1 MNDLDRQLIALLREN
16 ARMPVV
22 ALAKKLRVARA
33 TVQNRIARLEQE
45 GVIVGYTLRL
55 KPEEE
60 VHQIRAIMSLAVESN
75 REEAVM
81 RQLRGHVSV
90 VTLHSV
96 NGRWDLV
103 AELRLDTLQKEDARK
118 ITSRNL
124 LFMALGGVSAA
135 TVFSLF
141 MGDIKING
149 DPASIPWLYYVVAVL
164 YNSVLAPLY
173 EEKLCRSL
181 QLRGIQ
187 VIAGSLAAIL
197 LTSTNSSV

>member
-60 VHQIRAIMSLAVESN
+60 VPQIRAIMSLAVESN

-103 AELRLDTLQKEDARK
+103 AELRLDTLEAFDRLISTIRAIPGVQATE
-118 ITSRNL
+118 TS
-124 LFMALGGVSAA
+124 
-135 TVFSLF
+135 
-141 MGDIKING
+141 I
-149 DPASIPWLYYVVAVL
+149 
-164 YNSVLAPLY
+164 VLATY
-173 EEKLCRSL
+173 KM
-181 QLRGIQ
+181 
-187 VIAGSLAAIL
+187 
-197 LTSTNSSV
+197 

>member
-60 VHQIRAIMSLAVESN
+60 VHQIRAIMGLAVESN

-103 AELRLDTLQKEDARK
+103 AELRLDTLEAFDRLISTIRAIPGVQATE
-118 ITSRNL
+118 TS
-124 LFMALGGVSAA
+124 
-135 TVFSLF
+135 
-141 MGDIKING
+141 I
-149 DPASIPWLYYVVAVL
+149 
-164 YNSVLAPLY
+164 VLATY
-173 EEKLCRSL
+173 KM
-181 QLRGIQ
+181 
-187 VIAGSLAAIL
+187 
-197 LTSTNSSV
+197 

>member
-103 AELRLDTLQKEDARK
+103 AELRLDTLGH
-118 ITSRNL
+118 SRRAGHRDQHRAGHL
-124 LFMALGGVSAA
+124 QAVGAGAGALRTRCRAPAGRPVPRCWRGGPMRRCGA
-135 TVFSLF
+135 
-141 MGDIKING
+141 GNG
-149 DPASIPWLYYVVAVL
+149 
-164 YNSVLAPLY
+164 
-173 EEKLCRSL
+173 RSG
-181 QLRGIQ
+181 R
-187 VIAGSLAAIL
+187 
-197 LTSTNSSV
+197 

>member
-60 VHQIRAIMSLAVESN
+60 VNQIRAIMSLAVESN

-103 AELRLDTLQKEDARK
+103 AELRLDTLEAFDRLISTIRAIPGVQATE
-118 ITSRNL
+118 TS
-124 LFMALGGVSAA
+124 
-135 TVFSLF
+135 
-141 MGDIKING
+141 I
-149 DPASIPWLYYVVAVL
+149 
-164 YNSVLAPLY
+164 VLATY
-173 EEKLCRSL
+173 KM
-181 QLRGIQ
+181 
-187 VIAGSLAAIL
+187 
-197 LTSTNSSV
+197 